1 MKVGELVE
9 GDEEELFFEPQYVV
23 SSPDCWALGSLGW
36 ALPWQF
42 GTS

>member
-1 MKVGELVE
+1 MHVGQLIEDDPE
-9 GDEEELFFEPQYVV
+9 KLFFETQYTT
-23 SSPDCWALGSLGW
+23 SPDCWSLGSWGW